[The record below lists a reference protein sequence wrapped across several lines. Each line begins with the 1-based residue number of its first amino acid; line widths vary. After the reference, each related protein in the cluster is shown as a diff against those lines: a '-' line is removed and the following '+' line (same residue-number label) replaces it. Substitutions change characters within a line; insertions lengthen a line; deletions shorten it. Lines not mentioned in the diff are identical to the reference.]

1 MIKIL
6 FYLPLARRWMLE
18 NVLEPMIA
26 KLAPVAEVHVII
38 PSTWME
44 KRSASD
50 IFQATVSHENVTWHP
65 ITLDCNDFDAFDV
78 NGPTPDVVNLVN
90 AIAPDHCLCRSAN
103 PTLPQ
108 HFPGQV
114 SYIMEAGA
122 PPFRVPRHWISLQS
136 QIFDHGFVPDLLPHL
151 QDALVAMI
159 SPAWEAITSNP
170 DRDSSWLKQQALP
183 ANRKIIALPLEYDH
197 PDNLFQIHRS
207 ICPNAELIGRLLDR
221 VDTPLF
227 LAITDHPLN
236 IYLGDQHKLRAT
248 LKAQH
253 SKARLLSPLNKSS
266 DMTSALTQHADGMI
280 VGDSKSF
287 AAAAF
292 YGKPLLRISKFASGP
307 WLQAYTD
314 LDEFAADLTAD
325 CAAAPAIRDAM
336 LWFAHYFAA
345 QIFAPLDADVTSDE
359 LLERIAGTPNPNR
372 WNEGIARIERIQG
385 VGEER
390 AATVQ
395 EESMEKGYEW
405 QTFVQPGILTGP
417 SVMLVPLQ
425 ESHREPLREAAQLD
439 QNIWTYFPHT
449 FNGAGDDFDPWFD
462 RTLDLQ
468 ANSEH
473 YPFTVIRHHDG
484 RVLGTTR
491 FYDMVAIHQRL
502 AIGSTWYI
510 PEARGSL
517 VNAEVRWL
525 SLSHAFETW
534 QVNRVEFITDPRNL
548 ASLAA
553 MKLLGAA
560 REGVIRCHLVY
571 KDGRVRDSVLYSIL
585 KEEWPLVRERLI
597 SIIGPTLAEFAKL
610 E

>member
-1 MIKIL
+1 MKIL

-26 KLAPVAEVHVII
+26 KLAPVAEVHIII

-44 KRSASD
+44 KRSVSD
-50 IFQATVSHENVTWHP
+50 VFQGIVSHENVTWHP
-65 ITLDCNDFDAFDV
+65 ITLDCVDFDTFDV
-78 NGPTPDVVNLVN
+78 NGPTSEVVDLVS

-103 PTLPQ
+103 PILPQ
-108 HFPGQV
+108 RFPGQV
-114 SYIMEAGA
+114 RYIMEAGA
-122 PPFRVPRHWISLQS
+122 PPFRVPRHWISLQP

-159 SPAWEAITSNP
+159 SPAWKALETNP
-170 DRDSSWLKQQALP
+170 DRDSSWLRQHALP
-183 ANRKIIALPLEYDH
+183 TDRKIVALPLEYDH
-197 PDNLFQIHRS
+197 PDNLFQVHRS
-207 ICPNAELIGRLLDR
+207 ICPNSELVSRLLDR
-221 VDTPLF
+221 VALPLF
-227 LAITDHPLN
+227 LAVTDHPLN
-236 IYLGDQHKLRAT
+236 IHVADQRNLRAT

-253 SKARLLSPLNKSS
+253 AKARLFSPLTKNI

-292 YGKPLLRISKFASGP
+292 YGKPLLRISTFATGS
-307 WLQAYTD
+307 WLKAYTD
-314 LDEFAADLTAD
+314 LDEFAVDLAAD
-325 CAAAPAIRDAM
+325 CAAAPALRDAM
-336 LWFAHYFAA
+336 LWFAHYLAA

-385 VGEER
+385 AGAEQAVIG
-390 AATVQ
+390 Q
-395 EESMEKGYEW
+395 EESMEEGREW

-439 QNIWTYFPHT
+439 QNIWTYFPRT

-462 RTLDLQ
+462 HSLKLQ
-468 ANSEH
+468 ADGEH
-473 YPFTVIRHHDG
+473 YPFAVIRNSDG
-484 RVLGTTR
+484 SVLGTTR
-491 FYDMVAIHQRL
+491 FYDMAEFHQRL
-502 AIGSTWYI
+502 AIGSTWYVL
-510 PEARGSL
+510 EARGSL

-560 REGVIRCHLVY
+560 REGVIRSHLVY
-571 KDGRVRDSVLYSIL
+571 KDGRVRDSVVYSIL
-585 KEEWPLVRERLI
+585 KEEWPRVRERLI
-597 SIIGPTLAEFAKL
+597 STVGPTLAEFARL